1 MKPSREVI
9 FFFLVCSFV
18 LAIKFGPAEMLLAL
32 TPERGIISAWTSQ
45 WLSKRYA
52 SFGRPDAALK
62 FQSIASTAFDRSLG
76 PNESDSV
83 AALDRL
89 ALLYKNTED
98 YQRCEELQIQV
109 LQRLEIKPGIQDLQT
124 LRYLSKIAS
133 PWFKDSC
140 TSDIRALDLQE
151 KLVATLEVSQVGGT
165 TSLINAMNNLAE
177 LNGAVKDYGKSV
189 EVRKKII
196 DLLSASSNSQSHMAF
211 ILEEMAES
219 FRHLGQLNERVDA
232 LQRALETRE
241 KNKFDISNS
250 DLFFDTDEVNKY
262 GRLSFSSV
270 YKIDEWNSKDHAT
283 EIERLADA
291 LSEAGREIESLNLR
305 LRAKDMWEVLR
316 KSPTDTYLAESATSL
331 RKLSKTYRALKRTQE
346 AQGSLSLAMDLSDKA
361 YIFAADSL
369 MTNGESIEFGNSLQ
383 ALILQGSMP
392 DFLLQIRGS
401 KKRVQKFFEDAWF
414 LQSDAQMD
422 FQLGQFGK
430 ALANQERAVK
440 LLATHAD
447 FSGARYVNARF
458 ALAQFHMA
466 LGQYEDASEMLAWV
480 LREKVRAYG
489 DLDED
494 TLTAMVAL
502 ANLYSDT
509 SDFEKAL
516 LLRKRIVEITTTL
529 FGSDSPIRAIAQMNL
544 ARTYRDLG
552 QTEQSKEVV
561 ASAASVLANK
571 TDLDSDKAALAFD
584 LLAEEASQTLK
595 HEKAL
600 EYWKRALEIRK
611 KSSINMLA
619 RGVSLSRVAS
629 GLASMGNLD
638 EAFKYQREALATT
651 VESVGEFH
659 LATARQ
665 LEKLARLHDQARQ
678 YETALGVGQRA
689 LAIFD
694 VLLGHGSAET
704 AMALSLSA
712 QRLQEMGEHDA
723 AILLGKRAVNDYQS
737 LRERVSRIGQSYLEA
752 YTKAV
757 AKPYHALASELLDR
771 GRFSEAQV
779 VLEMLKQ
786 EEHFDFIRRSQDA
799 DPRRLNLPYT
809 RIEQSWIDRYEK
821 VSERVISL
829 GAERIQI
836 KKSVQ
841 LKKDTDAQKKRL
853 REIDADL
860 KVANVAFDSFMKEL
874 RTAFA
879 AQGISKAF
887 QYAETSSD
895 KTKELLGTVK
905 KLGDDVVLV
914 QYFIASDH
922 LGLILTT
929 PEVQVVR
936 KFNISERDLNRKVGE
951 FRRQLRDKAS
961 DPLPLANALY
971 DILLR
976 PIENDLQQSG
986 ARTVMVSLDGTLRYV
1001 PFGALHDGK
1010 QYVTAKWNIPIY
1022 TSVTQGQM
1030 TQTPARQWRVV
1041 GLGVTKSWA
1050 DFSALPSVKTEITN
1064 IVKDGRGGG
1073 ILPGEK
1079 YLDEAFSAS
1088 RLKDAGLGSSELIH
1102 IASHFRFSPGTEANS
1117 YLLLGDG
1124 QHLTLRDIRT
1134 QKYRFENADLL
1145 TLSACETALG
1155 GGRDGNGNEIEGF
1168 GVIAQQQGAKA
1179 VLATLWPVAD
1189 RSTAE
1194 LMTEMYRRRQAL
1206 GISKIEALRQ
1216 AQQTLMQNPKY
1227 AHPFYWAPFVLMGN
1241 WK

>member
-1 MKPSREVI
+1 MKPSRGLL

-18 LAIKFGPAEMLLAL
+18 LAVKFGPAGMLLAL
-32 TPERGIISAWTSQ
+32 MPEHGIISAWTSQ

-83 AALDRL
+83 AALDQL
-89 ALLYKNTED
+89 ALRYKNTED
-98 YQRCEELQIQV
+98 YQRCEEIQIQV
-109 LQRLEIKPGIQDLQT
+109 LQRLAIKPGLHDVQT

-133 PWFKDSC
+133 PWFEESC
-140 TSDIRALDLQE
+140 TSDDRALQLQS
-151 KLVATLEVSQVGGT
+151 KLVDALEVSKVGGT
-165 TSLINAMNNLAE
+165 TSLINAMNRLAE
-177 LNGAVKDYGKSV
+177 LNGAVKDYGKSA
-189 EVRKKII
+189 KIQKTI
-196 DLLSASSNSQSHMAF
+196 INLLSASSKSQFHMAF

-219 FRHLGQLNERVDA
+219 FRHLGQMNDRVDA
-232 LQRALETRE
+232 LQSALEIRE
-241 KNKFDISNS
+241 KNKFDISNL

-262 GRLSFSSV
+262 GRLRVPSW
-270 YKIDEWNSKDHAT
+270 YEIDEWNSNDHAA

-291 LSEAGREIESLNLR
+291 LSEAGRELDSLKLR
-305 LRAKDMWEVLR
+305 LRAQDIREVLR
-316 KSPTDTYLAESATSL
+316 KSSPDLYLVELASSL
-331 RKLSKTYRALKRTQE
+331 RKLSKTYRALQLTPK
-346 AQGSLSLAMDLSDKA
+346 AQVTLSLALDLSDKTN
-361 YIFAADSL
+361 IFGADSL
-369 MTNGESIEFGNSLQ
+369 INNGESIEFGSSLQ
-383 ALILQGSMP
+383 ALIIRDSMP
-392 DFLLQIRGS
+392 DILQIQGS
-401 KKRVQKFFEDAWF
+401 KKKVQQISFDAWF
-414 LQSDAQMD
+414 LQSTAQID

-430 ALANQERAVK
+430 ALANQERAIE
-440 LLATHAD
+440 LLSTQAE
-447 FSGARYVNARF
+447 FSGDRYVNARF
-458 ALAQFHMA
+458 ALAQHHRA
-466 LGQYEDASEMLAWV
+466 LGHYEDASEILSWV

-516 LLRKRIVEITTTL
+516 LLRKRIVEIATTL

-552 QTEQSKEVV
+552 QTEQSKELV

-571 TDLDSDKAALAFD
+571 TGLDSDKAALAFD
-584 LLAEEASQTLK
+584 LLAEEASQALK

-600 EYWKRALEIRK
+600 DYWKRALEVRK

-619 RGVSLSRVAS
+619 RAVSLSRVAS

-665 LEKLARLHDQARQ
+665 LEKLARLHDQAKQ
-678 YETALGVGQRA
+678 YEIALGVGQRA

-694 VLLGHGSAET
+694 VVLGHGSVET

-737 LRERVSRIGQSYLEA
+737 LRERVSRIGQSYLDA

-757 AKPYHALASELLDR
+757 AKPYHSLASELLDR

-799 DPRRLNLPYT
+799 DPRRLNLSYT
-809 RIEQSWIDRYEK
+809 HIEQDWINRYEK

-829 GAERIQI
+829 GAERMQI
-836 KKSVQ
+836 KKSEQ
-841 LKKDTDAQKKRL
+841 MGKRTDAQKSRL

-860 KVANVAFDSFMKEL
+860 KVANVAFDSFMNEL

-879 AQGISKAF
+879 AQGIAKAF
-887 QYAETSSD
+887 QFAETSSD
-895 KTKELLGTVK
+895 KTKELLGIVK

-914 QYFIASDH
+914 QYYMASDH
-922 LGLILTT
+922 LGMILTT

-936 KFNISERDLNRKVGE
+936 KFNISEKDLNRKVGE

-976 PIENDLQQSG
+976 PIESDLQQSG

-1001 PFGALHDGK
+1001 PFGALHDGNK
-1010 QYVTAKWNIPIY
+1010 YVTAKWNIPIY
-1022 TSVTQGQM
+1022 TSVTQGQL
-1030 TQTPARQWRVV
+1030 TQSPAKQWRVV
-1041 GLGVTKSWA
+1041 GLGVTKPWA

-1088 RLKDAGLGSSELIH
+1088 RLMDAGLGSSELIH

-1194 LMTEMYRRRQAL
+1194 LMTDMYRRRQAL

-1216 AQQTLMQNPKY
+1216 AQQALMQNPKY

>member
-1 MKPSREVI
+1 MKPSREVV

-18 LAIKFGPAEMLLAL
+18 LAIKFGPAGLLLAL
-32 TPERGIISAWTSQ
+32 TPEHGIISAWTSQ

-76 PNESDSV
+76 PNDSDSV

-89 ALLYKNTED
+89 ALLYKKTED

-109 LQRLEIKPGIQDLQT
+109 LQRLEIKPGLQDLQT

-133 PWFKDSC
+133 PWFEDRC

-151 KLVATLEVSQVGGT
+151 KLVAALEVSQVGGT
-165 TSLINAMNNLAE
+165 ESLTNALNNLAE
-177 LNGAVKDYGKSV
+177 LNGAVKDYGKSIK
-189 EVRKKII
+189 VRKKII
-196 DLLSASSNSQSHMAF
+196 DLLSASGNSQSHMAF

-219 FRHLGQLNERVDA
+219 FRHLGEMNERVDA
-232 LQRALETRE
+232 LQRALEIRE
-241 KNKFDISNS
+241 KDKFDISNS
-250 DLFFDTDEVNKY
+250 DIFFDTDEVNKY
-262 GRLSFSSV
+262 GRLSFSSL

-291 LSEAGREIESLNLR
+291 LSEAGRELESLKLR

-316 KSPTDTYLAESATSL
+316 KSPPDTYVAESASSL
-331 RKLSKTYRALKRTQE
+331 RKLSKTYRALQRTQD
-346 AQGSLSLAMDLSDKA
+346 AQATLSVAMDLSDKA
-361 YIFAADSL
+361 NNFGADSL
-369 MTNGESIEFGNSLQ
+369 INNGESIEFGNSLQ
-383 ALILQGSMP
+383 DLIFQESMP
-392 DFLLQIRGS
+392 DFLQIQGS
-401 KKRVQKFFEDAWF
+401 KKRVQNISFDVWF
-414 LQSDAQMD
+414 LQNVAQLD
-422 FQLGQFGK
+422 FQVGQFGK
-430 ALANQERAVK
+430 ALSGQERAVK
-440 LLATHAD
+440 LLETHAET
-447 FSGARYVNARF
+447 SGNRYVNARF
-458 ALAQFHMA
+458 ALAQFHRA
-466 LGQYEDASEMLAWV
+466 LGHYEDAGEILSWV
-480 LREKVRAYG
+480 LREKVRAFG
-489 DLDED
+489 DLNED

-509 SDFEKAL
+509 SDFENAL
-516 LLRKRIVEITTTL
+516 SLRSRIVEITTTL
-529 FGSDSPIRAIAQMNL
+529 FGSDSPLRAIAQMNL

-552 QTEQSKEVV
+552 QTEKYKEVV
-561 ASAASVLANK
+561 ASAVFVLSQK
-571 TDLDSDKAALAFD
+571 TDLDSDKTALAFD
-584 LLAEEASQTLK
+584 LLAEEASQALN

-600 EYWKRALEIRK
+600 DYWRRAVEIRK

-619 RGVSLSRVAS
+619 RAVSLSRVAS
-629 GLASMGNLD
+629 GLASVGNMD

-665 LEKLARLHDQARQ
+665 LEKLARLHDQAKQ

-712 QRLQEMGEHDA
+712 QRLQEIGEHDA

-737 LRERVSRIGQSYLEA
+737 LRERVSRIGQGYLEA

-757 AKPYHALASELLDR
+757 AKPYHSLASELLDR

-809 RIEQSWIDRYEK
+809 HIEQGWINRYEK

-829 GAERIQI
+829 GAERMQI
-836 KKSVQ
+836 KKSEQ
-841 LKKDTDAQKKRL
+841 MGKRTEAQKTRL

-860 KVANVAFDSFMKEL
+860 KVASVAFDSFMKEL

-879 AQGISKAF
+879 AQGVTKAF
-887 QYAETSSD
+887 PYAETSSD
-895 KTKELLGTVK
+895 RAKELLGTVK
-905 KLGDDVVLV
+905 RLGDDVVLV
-914 QYFIASDH
+914 QYFMASDH
-922 LGLILTT
+922 LGMILTT

-936 KFNISERDLNRKVGE
+936 KYNISERDLNRKVGE

-1001 PFGALHDGK
+1001 PLSALHDGK
-1010 QYVTAKWNIPIY
+1010 QYVTGKWNIPIY

-1030 TQTPARQWRVV
+1030 TQSPAKQWRVV
-1041 GLGVTKSWA
+1041 GLGVTKPWA

-1064 IVKDGRGGG
+1064 IVKDGRGRG

-1124 QHLTLRDIRT
+1124 QHLTLREIRT